1 MNLAEK
7 IDADFKAAF
16 KSGDTA
22 KKEVLNLVRSAL
34 NNFRIAKK
42 KEKLADEDVMSVLSR
57 EVKQRHDS
65 ATEYRKG
72 GAEEQAKA
80 EEAEAAILATYLPAQ
95 MSDDEVSAVVDAIM
109 KKLGVTDPKQMGK
122 VMGALSKELKGK
134 ADLKKVNDIVR
145 QKLSA

>member
-1 MNLAEK
+1 MSLAEK

-16 KSGDTA
+16 KAGDTA

-34 NNFRIAKK
+34 SNFRISKK
-42 KEKLADEDVMSVLSR
+42 KDTLTDDDVMSVLSR
-57 EVKQRHDS
+57 ELKQRNDS
-65 ATEYRKG
+65 AAEYRKG

-95 MSDDEVSAVVDAIM
+95 MSDEDVQKVVDETL
-109 KKLGVTDPKQMGK
+109 KKMNVTDPKEMGK

-134 ADLKKVNDIVR
+134 ADLKKVNEIVR